1 MAVIVN
7 VVPGI
12 HAAVDRSAVVPAAG
26 IHEWA
31 DGTVAI
37 ARTRWPAGLLA
48 RLLPALLT
56 GLRAILRTALLAALL
71 AILLTAAIAR
81 RISRAG
87 IGIAIERP
95 QPIAQG
101 LHLIE
106 RVLRIARL
114 RSVTERLLRV
124 ARLLIQLIEV
134 GSDLSL
140 TAIAIRIHSAAQ
152 HVRTALH
159 AAIEI
164 RLIGLTQG
172 IAKLG
177 SRCVVPGREIAHGV
191 AHLAFQ
197 ACEIICE
204 LLAIVG
210 ERLHRTVGGLSS
222 RVTARGL
229 LR

>member
-7 VVPGI
+7 VVSGI
-12 HAAVDRSAVVPAAG
+12 HAAVDPSAVVPPAG
-26 IHEWA
+26 IHELA
-31 DGTVAI
+31 DGAVAI
-37 ARTRWPAGLLA
+37 ARTRWPARLLA

-87 IGIAIERP
+87 IGIAIKRL
-95 QPIAQG
+95 QAIAQR

-114 RSVTERLLRV
+114 RPVTERLLRV
-124 ARLLIQLIEV
+124 TRLLIQLIEV
-134 GSDLSL
+134 GSDLPFA
-140 TAIAIRIHSAAQ
+140 AIAIGIRSAAQ
-152 HVRTALH
+152 HVRAALH

-177 SRCVVPGREIAHGV
+177 SCRVVSGREIAHGI

-197 ACEIICE
+197 AREIVRE